1 MQNVNEHPSR
11 NHFLN
16 FALTTLSGS
25 DCFILLSTKS
35 QIFGPATISIEY
47 YAKQIV
53 HSVSRMQY
61 IEYGPILKTKISFK
75 IWHSI
80 LVQIL
85 NTSVTEDW
93 KFLFCKFLS
102 LLSSSWMDWGI
113 PIMLLRESAHAM
125 NFYFWTFNYETY
137 KPKDS
142 IQYGM
147 LQKPSSL
154 IFFFKI
160 HIGRNYHQHLFFDT
174 FFAKIIF
181 KWSLQCR
188 RIPRSSFLFCFHY
201 LELLSRFHTWVT
213 LITVNLHVVI
223 IKFKIIQDCR

>member
-80 LVQIL
+80 LVLIL

-102 LLSSSWMDWGI
+102 LLGSSWMDWGI
-113 PIMLLRESAHAM
+113 PIICYSESLLM
-125 NFYFWTFNYETY
+125 QWINF
-137 KPKDS
+137 
-142 IQYGM
+142 
-147 LQKPSSL
+147 
-154 IFFFKI
+154 IF
-160 HIGRNYHQHLFFDT
+160 
-174 FFAKIIF
+174 
-181 KWSLQCR
+181 
-188 RIPRSSFLFCFHY
+188 
-201 LELLSRFHTWVT
+201 ELLTMKHPNQRTVSNMGCYKSPHHWYFFSK
-213 LITVNLHVVI
+213 LI
-223 IKFKIIQDCR
+223 